1 MQFIMSVNYFST
13 KMSVC
18 SQHQVFPA
26 YFNHLCSFTI
36 PGCDCWFCSTLI
48 SGEHGHLGWPTLLR
62 GAVELGRFL
71 SRKPPPSPPL
81 PQLLLASCWKAFF
94 SLLSS
99 ASHSSPC
106 QHLEHRCSALCLPL
120 GTSHRGS
127 RRGNNKLLLQRTF
140 LSNTIIVYSK
150 KNTTSVLPRVGAA
163 VKLAADVTCAFAWI
177 VPAPDMDAGRSNGAT
192 KWHLLDHHRVKSH
205 AVSKFLRQAGAPSA
219 GWLGEE
225 PVGSP
230 TVFTT
235 TGEAISQDEWLVS
248 AGEMILFALTL
259 CHFAVYR
266 YHREKWH

>member
-1 MQFIMSVNYFST
+1 MQFMISANYFST

-106 QHLEHRCSALCLPL
+106 QHLEHRCSALRLPP

-150 KNTTSVLPRVGAA
+150 KKHHLCSAESRCCCKISCRCYSCICMDRPR
-163 VKLAADVTCAFAWI
+163 
-177 VPAPDMDAGRSNGAT
+177 PRHGRWEKQWCDKVA
-192 KWHLLDHHRVKSH
+192 
-205 AVSKFLRQAGAPSA
+205 SA
-219 GWLGEE
+219 G
-225 PVGSP
+225 SP
-230 TVFTT
+230 S
-235 TGEAISQDEWLVS
+235 GQISCCE
-248 AGEMILFALTL
+248 
-259 CHFAVYR
+259 
-266 YHREKWH
+266 